1 MVCPLRSVLAF
12 LCLIPLLSGCLDVDV
27 TMDFKDSETA
37 EMTVAMDMSREFYDL
52 TGGGKG
58 QGICPK
64 AAEGSK
70 ADLVVGEKQVTCRA
84 TRTVK
89 VADMVAGKRGDGK
102 GVEADKM
109 ALVEQIDADTLRV
122 TMDLT
127 GLMAQRPP
135 QDQGGAEDM
144 LRAAF
149 AGHSLVFRV
158 KAPAIVDTT
167 GELSEDG
174 TTATK
179 VIPIAAFLDQPPDFG
194 PPFVTTLRLRES
206 CWLWVF
212 CG

>member
-1 MVCPLRSVLAF
+1 MPVSLRRVFALLS
-12 LCLIPLLSGCLDVDV
+12 LILPLSGCLDVDV
-27 TMDFKDSETA
+27 TMDFKDSDTA
-37 EMTVAMDMSREFYDL
+37 EMTVAMEMSREFYDL

-64 AAEGSK
+64 AEQGSK

-84 TRTVK
+84 TRTVQI
-89 VADMVAGKRGDGK
+89 ADMVAGKQGAGK
-102 GVEADKM
+102 GIEADKM
-109 ALVEQIDADTLRV
+109 ALVERLDDDTLRV

-127 GLMAQRPP
+127 GLMADRPP

-149 AGHSLVFRV
+149 AGHALTFRI
-158 KAPAIVDTT
+158 KAPAIVETT
-167 GELSEDG
+167 GELSDDG
-174 TTATK
+174 LTATK
-179 VIPIAAFLDQPPDFG
+179 TIPIAAFLDQPPDFG

-206 CWLWVF
+206 CWLWVI

>member
-1 MVCPLRSVLAF
+1 MRRVLAF
-12 LCLIPLLSGCLDVDV
+12 LCLILPLSGCLDVDV

-37 EMTVAMDMSREFYDL
+37 EMTVAMEMSREFYDL

-58 QGICPK
+58 QGICP
-64 AAEGSK
+64 AAQEGSK

-84 TRTVK
+84 TRTVQI
-89 VADMVAGKRGDGK
+89 ADMVAGKRDAAK
-102 GVEADKM
+102 GIEADKM
-109 ALVEQIDADTLRV
+109 ALVERIDDDTLRV

-127 GLMAQRPP
+127 GLMADRPK

-149 AGHSLVFRV
+149 AGHSMIFRI
-158 KAPAIVDTT
+158 KAPVIVDTT
-167 GELSEDG
+167 GDLSEDG

-179 VIPIAAFLDQPPDFG
+179 VIPIAAFIDQPPDFG